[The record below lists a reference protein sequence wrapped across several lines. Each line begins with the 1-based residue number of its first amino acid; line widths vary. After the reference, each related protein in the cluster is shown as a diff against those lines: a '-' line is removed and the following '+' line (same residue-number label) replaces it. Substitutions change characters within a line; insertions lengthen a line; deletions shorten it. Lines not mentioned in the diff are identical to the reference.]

1 MAGVRDVRS
10 KSGGTVRIIS
20 GEWRSRKIEVPSE
33 DRTRPMLDRVKA
45 AVFDTLGSWYGTPGR
60 LPPIVVADVFA
71 GGGTLGL
78 EALSRGARA
87 GVFFESNGAV
97 LNVLRRNL
105 AKLGVG
111 ARGAVEAVDAWS
123 ARLADL
129 LLQYRCTLV
138 FLDPPYHDAMDT
150 GRHGKVMRL
159 LDKLTPFAR
168 AMDDPLL
175 VLHHPGNVS
184 FEFSG
189 LEAWSLHD
197 LRRYGSTSIAFLDGV
212 KPESSTQQ
220 AAEGSP

>member
-78 EALSRGARA
+78 EALSRGART
-87 GVFFESNGAV
+87 GVFFENNGAV
-97 LNVLRRNL
+97 LDVLRRNL

-123 ARLADL
+123 ARLADI

-138 FLDPPYHDAMDT
+138 FLDLESLHKRSFPSGQYEMRESSLT
-150 GRHGKVMRL
+150 KVGRLRHGLGFPV
-159 LDKLTPFAR
+159 
-168 AMDDPLL
+168 
-175 VLHHPGNVS
+175 
-184 FEFSG
+184 
-189 LEAWSLHD
+189 
-197 LRRYGSTSIAFLDGV
+197 
-212 KPESSTQQ
+212 Q
-220 AAEGSP
+220 